1 MHCHLPFARRFVCVP
16 LVVLALATGF
26 SLTSCEKESG
36 VISKLEEALKR
47 KPGGASGIPQPDPQL
62 LLADE
67 PDSVI
72 PPPPDPVKMEPVI
85 NKTARVSIL
94 GYHDFTDGKSSND
107 MIINI
112 DDFRAQLQTIKDSGI
127 PVISMS
133 DFLAWK
139 SGEKDIPAES
149 LMITIDD
156 GWKATHTLAMPV
168 LKEFGYPYTVF
179 LYKKYIGVG
188 GRSLTFDEVK
198 ELMASGADIGSHSVS
213 HQNMASRSGRS
224 ADQHTA
230 WLKTEL
236 EDSWNFLNENFG
248 AHGQVLKTF
257 AYPFGIYSDEAV
269 RIAQN
274 FGYEACF
281 TVNGKKTK
289 WEDPDAELGR
299 YVVHGRTLAN
309 FDVAL
314 DFGGGGTTSAGR
326 KLMAESRDDSGEVQG
341 PLITTWPAEGQVI
354 IDRLPEIQLDV
365 SKLEKVDPESIAL
378 RVTGLGRVSHR
389 FDPQTGI
396 VSYQLPQRL
405 RSDTCGVRV
414 SLKHA
419 GNRDFEIIAWN
430 FKIDRLAGYLPPEA
444 LEKLRDQRESDAAQ
458 PAPEVAPEPAEV
470 EAPAAPKTAA
480 IPAP

>member
-1 MHCHLPFARRFVCVP
+1 MTPTARRLSTRRLTP
-16 LVVLALATGF
+16 LLLALAAAL
-26 SLTSCEKESG
+26 LTPSCEKEEASLMTR
-36 VISKLEEALKR
+36 LEEALKR
-47 KPGGASGIPQPDPQL
+47 KPAAHADKAADQPDPQQ

-72 PPPPDPVKMEPVI
+72 PPPPEPVKMEPVI
-85 NKTARVSIL
+85 NKNARVSIL
-94 GYHDFTDGKSSND
+94 GYHDFTDGRSTND
-107 MIINI
+107 MIINV
-112 DDFRAQLQTIKDSGI
+112 DDFRSQLQAIKDSGL

-139 SGEKDIPAES
+139 KGEKDIPAES
-149 LMITIDD
+149 VMITIDD

-168 LKEFGYPYTVF
+168 LREFGYPYTVF

-188 GRSLTFDEVK
+188 GRSLSHDEVK
-198 ELMASGADIGSHSVS
+198 ELMANGADIGSHSVS

-224 ADQHTA
+224 ASEHTA

-236 EDSWNFLNENFG
+236 EDSWNYLNEHFG

-257 AYPFGIYSDEAV
+257 AYPFGIYSEEAV
-269 RIAQN
+269 KIALD

-314 DFGGGGTTSAGR
+314 DFGGGGTVGSGR
-326 KLMAESRDDSGEVQG
+326 KLMTESRTETGEVRG
-341 PLITTWPAEGQVI
+341 PLITTWPADGQVI
-354 IDRLPEIQLDV
+354 IDRLPEIQIDV
-365 SKLEKVDPESIAL
+365 SKLEGVAADSIAL
-378 RVTGLGRVSHR
+378 RVSGLGRVSHR
-389 FDPQTGI
+389 YDPQTGI
-396 VSYQLPQRL
+396 ISYPLPQRL
-405 RSDTCGVRV
+405 RTETCGVRL
-414 SLKHA
+414 SFKHA

-430 FKIDRLAGYLPPEA
+430 FKIDRLAGYLPPDA
-444 LEKLRDQRESDAAQ
+444 LEKLRDKRESA
-458 PAPEVAPEPAEV
+458 PAE
-470 EAPAAPKTAA
+470 EAPAAEPVPVVGETAA
-480 IPAP
+480 IAR